1 MEGKPGAGSR
11 SRAMLAVALCALVA
25 FAATGCK
32 KGTSAITRPSG
43 PGDVALGSSPGAP
56 SSIGSPSGGSNGTGG
71 SPSPKGGSGSGSGS
85 GSATGAFTADDL
97 QTYGYA
103 LTDEAALAADLSAM
117 SATLAALEGDLAARD
132 VNAAESDARDL
143 LDQADRMGADA
154 GDATDRMH
162 PLQPSDGDLQR
173 IRSDALSAFGLTAE
187 YADTAVD
194 LANAA
199 LALDLKELATVA
211 QQATALAGTSQ
222 ELTASYTDLSNELAA
237 FAQAEPQAAAKALAQ
252 YGG

>member
-1 MEGKPGAGSR
+1 MEGKPGAGWR

-143 LDQADRMGADA
+143 LDQADRM
-154 GDATDRMH
+154 H